1 MNRVAVTGTGL
12 LTALGA
18 GTGANVEG
26 VAAGRTGIPNEP
38 RGGVPLW
45 VCFAGRL
52 PGPVIPDDLPPRQRA
67 QAKFLNRGGT
77 LAYLSAREA
86 MDGAPGTAAVPPHRR
101 SLYAATGDHSSAG
114 CEFLHEACRDAS
126 GGRFDRLDPAAL
138 NQALLEKVNP
148 FFLLESIHNNPF
160 SFLTAAFECMG
171 PGTSLAAHSPAGG
184 NALELAFR
192 TVRAGRA
199 DLALVSA
206 SGSWTDPVTLYEL
219 DRLGL
224 LSAAR
229 EGSRS
234 FRPFDA
240 RRDGFL
246 AGEGAAALRLEGEP
260 AARAR
265 GAGVLALVEGVGNAV
280 DGSEN
285 LAPSP
290 RGLKEAVGQALR
302 DAGCEAADLGLVIA
316 HGSGT
321 VRGDAAELEALVD
334 VLGER
339 APVVPIAAL
348 KPFTGHMG
356 AASDVAEVV
365 LGIHCLRA
373 RRAPGI
379 PGFHRAPRGC
389 GALALSAAPRPVP
402 LPRLL
407 SVSCGLGGQV
417 SAVVVAL
424 PEAGAAS

>member
-1 MNRVAVTGTGL
+1 MSRVAVTGTGL
-12 LTALGA
+12 VTALGPDVA
-18 GTGANVEG
+18 GNAAG
-26 VAAGRTGIPNEP
+26 VVAGRTG
-38 RGGVPLW
+38 L
-45 VCFAGRL
+45 AADL
-52 PGPVIPDDLPPRQRA
+52 PGVLPPWAGCVGRVPGVGIPEDLPPRQRA

-77 LAYLSAREA
+77 LAYLGAREA
-86 MDGAPGTAAVPPHRR
+86 MAGAPDAAAVPPHRR

-114 CEFLHEACRDAS
+114 CEFLHEACREAS

-160 SFLTAAFECMG
+160 SFLTAAFACMG

-206 SGSWTDPVTLYEL
+206 SGSWIDPVTLYEL

-246 AGEGAAALRLEGEP
+246 AGEGAAGLLLEPEP

-265 GAGVLALVEGVGNAV
+265 GAEILALMEGVGNAV

-285 LAPSP
+285 LAPSA
-290 RGLKEAVGQALR
+290 RGLREAVAQALD
-302 DAGCEAADLGLVIA
+302 DAGCTAADLGLVVA

-321 VRGDAAELEALVD
+321 VRGDAAELEALLEL
-334 VLGER
+334 LGER
-339 APVVPIAAL
+339 APAVPVAAF

-356 AASDVAEVV
+356 AASDVAEVI
-365 LGIHCLRA
+365 LGIHCLRD
-373 RRAPGI
+373 RHAPGI
-379 PGFHRAPRGC
+379 PGFRRAPRGFE
-389 GALALSAAPRPVP
+389 ALALSAAPRPVS

-407 SVSCGLGGQV
+407 SVGCGLGGQV

-424 PEAGAAS
+424 PGAGS